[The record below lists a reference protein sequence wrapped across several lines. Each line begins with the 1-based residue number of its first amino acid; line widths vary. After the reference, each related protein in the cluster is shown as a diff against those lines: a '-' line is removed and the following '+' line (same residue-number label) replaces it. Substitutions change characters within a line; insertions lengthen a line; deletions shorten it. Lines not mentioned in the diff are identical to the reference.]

1 MPCHTITESAK
12 LAGVSRRTIQRY
24 IRSGKLS
31 ARNDEQGNPKL
42 DTSELLRIFP
52 NLSHPKDESLSQTV
66 APTVTPSNLEPL
78 LLEMMQEI
86 KALRAEVKE
95 LKEAKLL
102 EYKPQLTEVI
112 EKETTQTKYVN
123 KELDYIPTLG
133 DFFK

>member
-24 IRSGKLS
+24 VKAGRLS
-31 ARNDEQGNPKL
+31 ARNDEQGNPKI

-52 NLSHPKDESLSQTV
+52 NLSHPQEETLSQPV
-66 APTVTPSNLEPL
+66 APNVTPSNVEQL

-86 KALRAEVKE
+86 KLLRGELKE

-102 EYKPQLTEVI
+102 EYKPETTEVI
-112 EKETTQTKYVN
+112 KEETTPTKHEN

-133 DFFK
+133 DFFQ